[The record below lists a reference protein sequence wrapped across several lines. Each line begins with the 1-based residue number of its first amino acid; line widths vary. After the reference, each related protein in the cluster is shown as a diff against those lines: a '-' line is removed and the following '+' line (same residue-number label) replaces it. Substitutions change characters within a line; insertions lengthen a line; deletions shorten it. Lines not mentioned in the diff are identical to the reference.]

1 MAHFHIFVF
10 IQSDPD
16 RHCSTDWILSAAPN
30 LTSEEQLNLTVPRE
44 EDGTFSKCEMFVP
57 VSWDIDTI
65 REYRLN
71 ETTGCQDGWVYGNML
86 YKFDLVCGQ
95 ASLVEVIQAM
105 FMAGVLVGSLVFG
118 PFAESFGR
126 KRATQIPAVLLS
138 VFTVTT
144 ALCPNV
150 YLYLVSLF
158 LVGFGAGGY
167 RVNSIILST
176 EWIGMSKRSW
186 GACVTQLFSAIGECV
201 LAGMI
206 YGIRNWR
213 LAQLITAVPLAVL
226 IIYIWFIPESARWL
240 LSRGRKEEAK
250 QLIVKAAAI
259 NKHPIEVNNSVN
271 NRGIK
276 ILFRS
281 SLLTRYF
288 FIIILSWFSVNLSI
302 YSLYLDM
309 QNFGLS
315 IFVTQLL
322 YGVFEVPSVLLSM
335 WLLEILG
342 RKILFIATLLIG
354 GVSSI
359 LILAVPDGKSFVI
372 SQNTFSIVC
381 LSCLR
386 SLLLIIY
393 FIMSVYHL
401 SSCFRQ
407 TATALGS
414 ISARLG
420 GLLAPLLNLLAMYH
434 SVIPIT
440 VFSCL
445 TLIGGF
451 LGFLLPETKRKE
463 LPETTEEAERNGY
476 QCLTTAAFQ
485 TCYFVS
491 HHFFH
496 LFLLNIFQTS

>member
-1 MAHFHIFVF
+1 MIPSNGGKCTRLTFLSFVF

-16 RHCSTDWILSAAPN
+16 RHCNTDWILSAAPN
-30 LTSEEQLNLTVPRE
+30 LTSEEQLNLTVPRQ

-57 VSWDIDTI
+57 VNWDIDTI
-65 REYRLN
+65 REYGLN

-86 YKFDLVCGQ
+86 YKATIVTDFDLVCGR

-259 NKHPIEVNNSVN
+259 NKHPVSE
-271 NRGIK
+271 
-276 ILFRS
+276 
-281 SLLTRYF
+281 SLLDKNGDLLRVSLAVCNGNPEVELEKTRLKDSF
-288 FIIILSWFSVNLSI
+288 QVIFLNLFSVNLSV

-309 QNFGLS
+309 ENFGLS

-322 YGVFEVPSVLLSM
+322 YGVFEVPSALLSM
-335 WLLEILG
+335 WLLDIFG

-359 LILAVPDGKSFVI
+359 LILAVPDGKCFVTPLL
-372 SQNTFSIVC
+372 SQLFPT
-381 LSCLR
+381 
-386 SLLLIIY
+386 
-393 FIMSVYHL
+393 SV
-401 SSCFRQ
+401 RQ

-414 ISARLG
+414 MSGRLG
-420 GLLAPLLNLLAMYH
+420 GLLAPLLNLLATYH
-434 SVIPIT
+434 WVIPIT

-463 LPETTEEAERNGY
+463 LPETAEEAERNGKP
-476 QCLTTAAFQ
+476 Q
-485 TCYFVS
+485 
-491 HHFFH
+491 H
-496 LFLLNIFQTS
+496 

>member
-1 MAHFHIFVF
+1 MFFFFPCYLAGPVSPIFVF

-16 RHCSTDWILSAAPN
+16 RHCNTDWILSAAPN

-57 VSWDIDTI
+57 VNWDIDTI
-65 REYRLN
+65 REYGLN

-86 YKFDLVCGQ
+86 YKATIVTDFDLVCGQ

-105 FMAGVLVGSLVFG
+105 FMAGVLVGSLMFG

-186 GACVTQLFSAIGECV
+186 GACVSQLFSAIGECV

-213 LAQLITAVPLAVL
+213 LAQLITAVP
-226 IIYIWFIPESARWL
+226 FIPESARWL

-259 NKHPIEVNNSVN
+259 NKHPVSE
-271 NRGIK
+271 
-276 ILFRS
+276 F
-281 SLLTRYF
+281 LL
-288 FIIILSWFSVNLSI
+288 LS
-302 YSLYLDM
+302 
-309 QNFGLS
+309 
-315 IFVTQLL
+315 
-322 YGVFEVPSVLLSM
+322 PKHAVLL
-335 WLLEILG
+335 
-342 RKILFIATLLIG
+342 R
-354 GVSSI
+354 
-359 LILAVPDGKSFVI
+359 
-372 SQNTFSIVC
+372 
-381 LSCLR
+381 
-386 SLLLIIY
+386 Y
-393 FIMSVYHL
+393 
-401 SSCFRQ
+401 
-407 TATALGS
+407 
-414 ISARLG
+414 
-420 GLLAPLLNLLAMYH
+420 
-434 SVIPIT
+434 
-440 VFSCL
+440 
-445 TLIGGF
+445 
-451 LGFLLPETKRKE
+451 
-463 LPETTEEAERNGY
+463 
-476 QCLTTAAFQ
+476 
-485 TCYFVS
+485 
-491 HHFFH
+491 
-496 LFLLNIFQTS
+496 